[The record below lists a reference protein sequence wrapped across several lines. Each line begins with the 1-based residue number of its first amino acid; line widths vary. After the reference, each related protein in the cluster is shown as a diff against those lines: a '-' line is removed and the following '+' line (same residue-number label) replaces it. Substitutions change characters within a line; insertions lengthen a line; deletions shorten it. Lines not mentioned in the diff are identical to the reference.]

1 MSPTLSI
8 DVRIADHAL
17 HEKDL
22 EAVIGLAGVDA
33 GDELITVGPRK
44 LIQRDHV
51 FLAHERGIPVGCV
64 MATRESS
71 PIIHSLLVVE
81 ERRGEA
87 IAAHILE
94 HAVGHLANLAEVEH
108 LWAATDPKWPSAAER
123 FLSLGFQ
130 EHPAAIG
137 GLDLYRLTVRAAETR

>member
-8 DVRIADHAL
+8 DVCIADHAL
-17 HEKDL
+17 HAKDL
-22 EAVIGLAGVDA
+22 EAIIGLSGVDA
-33 GDELITVGPRK
+33 RGELVTVGARG
-44 LIQRDHV
+44 LIQRYHV
-51 FLAHERGIPVGCV
+51 FLAHQADAPVGCV
-64 MATRESS
+64 MATREAS

-87 IAAHILE
+87 TAAHILE
-94 HAVGHLANLAEVEH
+94 HAVGHLANLMEVEH

-130 EHPAAIG
+130 EHPAAVG
-137 GLDLYRLTVRAAETR
+137 GLDLYRLTVRAADTR